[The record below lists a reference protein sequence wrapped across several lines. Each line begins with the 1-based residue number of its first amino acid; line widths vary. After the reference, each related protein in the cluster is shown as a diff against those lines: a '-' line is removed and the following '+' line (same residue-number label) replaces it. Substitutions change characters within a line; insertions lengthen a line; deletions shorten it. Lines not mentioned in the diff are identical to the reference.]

1 MQYTYRNLPCTVGP
15 WCVTGSDS
23 VRHGAGVLEWCYDQ
37 DDAFQRRAIM
47 ADYSQF
53 SNLKVERFSSETP
66 SPNQSE
72 LNLGDTVILASD
84 VGKTVAYN
92 HMTVKQVNADGTV
105 NLFRPYVAT
114 TDFKYTGKNP
124 GDEQVITYIGTET
137 LDNVDP
143 KKLSLVAKC
152 SKTIR

>member
-1 MQYTYRNLPCTVGP
+1 MQYTYRNLPCNQ
-15 WCVTGSDS
+15 SDPMS
-23 VRHGAGVLEWCYDQ
+23 EALHRE
-37 DDAFQRRAIM
+37 DARRA
-47 ADYSQF
+47 A
-53 SNLKVERFSSETP
+53 NAP
-66 SPNQSE
+66 SPNSSE

-152 SKTIR
+152 SKTIL